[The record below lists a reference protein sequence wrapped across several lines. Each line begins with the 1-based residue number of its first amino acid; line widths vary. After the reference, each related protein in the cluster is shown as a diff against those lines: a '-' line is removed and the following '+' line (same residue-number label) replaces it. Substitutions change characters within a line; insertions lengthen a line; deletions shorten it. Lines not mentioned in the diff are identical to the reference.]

1 MLIVMSRYSFGRF
14 FDCQNLEQSR
24 GIRAQSN
31 LAEPTQPSARQPR
44 EAKTSTA
51 EPSRGERA
59 KISQETSEDKAKRSL
74 AEPSQA

>member
-1 MLIVMSRYSFGRF
+1 MVINRYSFQRF
-14 FDCQNLEQSR
+14 FDCQNLRQSR
-24 GIRAQSN
+24 GTGAQSS
-31 LAEPTQPSARQPR
+31 LAEATQPSARQPR

-74 AEPSQA
+74 ALPSQG